1 MSELTTNAD
10 EALAGIPLD
19 KHGYLADLHC
29 WTEALAL
36 AFARLEGINM
46 INTPDAEPG
55 LPPSLRFLK
64 GLVITLMITMIVGV
78 ITVVWLLVTRMPD
91 ASSAAPQVP
100 ETLSLPEGLK
110 AEAVTL
116 GKGWIAV
123 VTSSQEILIFD
134 PSGSL
139 LQRIDLQLTPAP

>member
-1 MSELTTNAD
+1 M
-10 EALAGIPLD
+10 
-19 KHGYLADLHC
+19 
-29 WTEALAL
+29 
-36 AFARLEGINM
+36 
-46 INTPDAEPG
+46 
-55 LPPSLRFLK
+55 PPSLRFLK

-78 ITVVWLLVTRMPD
+78 ITVVSLLVTRMPD

-100 ETLSLPEGLK
+100 ETLTLPEGLK

-134 PSGSL
+134 PAGGL

>member
-1 MSELTTNAD
+1 MT
-10 EALAGIPLD
+10 
-19 KHGYLADLHC
+19 
-29 WTEALAL
+29 
-36 AFARLEGINM
+36 
-46 INTPDAEPG
+46 NTPAHEPD

-100 ETLSLPEGLK
+100 ETLALPEGLK

-116 GKGWIAV
+116 GKGWVAV

-134 PSGSL
+134 PSGGL
-139 LQRIDLQLTPAP
+139 QQRIDLQLTPAP

>member
-1 MSELTTNAD
+1 MT
-10 EALAGIPLD
+10 
-19 KHGYLADLHC
+19 
-29 WTEALAL
+29 
-36 AFARLEGINM
+36 
-46 INTPDAEPG
+46 NTPAHEPD

-100 ETLSLPEGLK
+100 ETLTLPAGLK
-110 AEAVTL
+110 PEAVTL

-134 PSGSL
+134 QAGGL
-139 LQRIDLQLTPAP
+139 LQRIDLQLTPAS